1 MKVCSHCGYYNK
13 ADAPKCIKCGFDLS
27 RAATVTKNN
36 VVTEQD
42 MVPEAVDLHK
52 GDEIKGLK
60 DSYRI
65 ISSIDKGGYGLV
77 YLAEDNKAIQYA
89 LKVIEMRK
97 VLPNEH
103 QEIRKRF
110 EREFEAGQIASDYIV
125 NSLDKG
131 NLQGNPFIIMEYC
144 PKGNLRDQM
153 LFEWNNDETH
163 QLGLDILRGLHDLHA
178 AGIIHKDLKPEN
190 ILFNTENRAQL
201 TDFGIAGF
209 IKRRETQRN
218 LMGYAKNV
226 FGTAIYAPP
235 EQLNPQQAFK
245 IMGPTND
252 IFAFGVIMYEVFS
265 RGNLPFGTYDEFEK
279 DMPGYYK
286 RIRKGKLTKIH
297 KHRKDIPDAWQNII
311 HKCLAPKY
319 KDRYQSAND
328 ILKILG
334 QPART
339 TPQYVAKDMH
349 AEWLL
354 RVMNGEEVGRVYNLT
369 KLAAAKGQ
377 NLLTLGWFN
386 AQQPFSNDIGIAE
399 SFTKYISGKHAT
411 LERVKQKDESWKW
424 FIRDGQWYEKNG
436 KMGWHLSRNGVLVN
450 STDVKKGGHLLQPDD
465 IITVGD
471 TTLKVQADY

>member
-1 MKVCSHCGYYNK
+1 MKICSHCGYYNQD
-13 ADAPKCIKCGFDLS
+13 DAPKCIKCGYDLS
-27 RAATVTKNN
+27 RAATVTKNKIAVN
-36 VVTEQD
+36 QD
-42 MVPEAVDLHK
+42 VVPEAVDLHK
-52 GDEIKGLK
+52 GDEITGIKSK
-60 DSYRI
+60 YKVV
-65 ISSIDKGGYGLV
+65 SSIDKGGYGLV
-77 YLAEDNKAIQYA
+77 YLAEDLKNNQYA

-97 VLPNEH
+97 VLPDEH

-110 EREFEAGQIASDYIV
+110 EREFEAGQIASNYIV

-131 NLQGNPFIIMEYC
+131 SIQGNPFIVMEYC

-153 LFEWNNDETH
+153 LFEWNDDETH
-163 QLGLDILRGLHDLHA
+163 QLGLDILRGLHDLHTS
-178 AGIIHKDLKPEN
+178 GIIHKDLKPEN
-190 ILFNTENRAQL
+190 ILFNSDNKAQL

-286 RIRKGKLTKIH
+286 RIRKGKLTKIS
-297 KHRKDIPDAWQNII
+297 KHRKDVPNDWQKII
-311 HKCLAPKY
+311 HKCLEPKY

-328 ILKILG
+328 ILKLLG

-339 TPQYVAKDMH
+339 TPQHVVKDMQG
-349 AEWLL
+349 EWSL
-354 RVMNGEEVGRVYNLT
+354 RVMNGEEVGRVYNLSR
-369 KLAAAKGQ
+369 LATSKGQ

-386 AQQPFSNDIGIAE
+386 SQKPFMNDIGIAE
-399 SFTKYISGKHAT
+399 TFTKYVSSRHAT
-411 LERVKQKDESWKW
+411 LEQVVKKDGSKQWYV
-424 FIRDGQWYEKNG
+424 RDGQWYEKEG
-436 KMGWHLSRNGVLVN
+436 KMGWHFSRNGVLVN
-450 STDVKKGGHLLQPDD
+450 SSVVKKDGHALKPND

-471 TTLKVQADY
+471 TTLKVQVD

>member
-1 MKVCSHCGYYNK
+1 MKICSHCGYYNQD
-13 ADAPKCIKCGFDLS
+13 DASKCIKCGYDLN
-27 RAATVTKNN
+27 RAATVTKKKVAVNQE
-36 VVTEQD
+36 VVPQ
-42 MVPEAVDLHK
+42 AVDLHK
-52 GDEIKGLK
+52 GDEIAGIK
-60 DSYRI
+60 SHYQI
-65 ISSIDKGGYGLV
+65 VSSIDKGGYGLV
-77 YLAEDNKAIQYA
+77 YLAEDQQKNQYA

-97 VLPNEH
+97 VLPDEH
-103 QEIRKRF
+103 KEIRKRF
-110 EREFEAGQIASDYIV
+110 EREFEAGQIASNYIV

-131 NLQGNPFIIMEYC
+131 SIEGNPFIVMEYC

-153 LFEWNNDETH
+153 LFEWQDDETH
-163 QLGLDILRGLHDLHA
+163 QLGLDILRGLHDLHTS
-178 AGIIHKDLKPEN
+178 GIIHKDLKPEN

-286 RIRKGKLTKIH
+286 RIRKGKLTKIG
-297 KHRKDIPDAWQNII
+297 KHRKDVPNDWQKII
-311 HKCLAPKY
+311 HKCLEPKH

-339 TPQYVAKDMH
+339 TPQHSIKDMQG
-349 AEWLL
+349 EWSL
-354 RVMNGEEVGRVYNLT
+354 RVMNGEEVGRVYNLS

-386 AQQPFSNDIGIAE
+386 AQQPFMNDIGIAE
-399 SFTKYISGKHAT
+399 SFTKYVSSRHAT
-411 LERVKQKDESWKW
+411 FEQVQEKDGGKQWYV
-424 FIRDGQWYEKNG
+424 RDGQWYERNG

-450 STDVKKGGHLLQPDD
+450 SSTVKKNGHALKPHD
-465 IITVGD
+465 IITIGD
-471 TTLKVQADY
+471 TTLKVQVDF

>member
-1 MKVCSHCGYYNK
+1 MKICSHCGYYNK

-27 RAATVTKNN
+27 RAATVTKN
-36 VVTEQD
+36 EAIAD
-42 MVPEAVDLHK
+42 KDIVPEAVDLHK
-52 GDEIKGLK
+52 GDEVKGIKNK
-60 DSYRI
+60 YHI
-65 ISSIDKGGYGLV
+65 VNSIDKGGYGLV
-77 YLAEDNKAIQYA
+77 YLAKDQEDTQYA

-110 EREFEAGQIASDYIV
+110 EREFEAGQIHSDYIV
-125 NSLDKG
+125 NSMDKG
-131 NLQGNPFIIMEYC
+131 SLQGNPFIVMEYC

-153 LFEWNNDETH
+153 LFEWSDEETH
-163 QLGLDILRGLHDLHA
+163 ALGLDILRGLNDLHTS
-178 AGIIHKDLKPEN
+178 GIIHKDLKPEN
-190 ILFNTENRAQL
+190 ILFTEQNRAQL

-252 IFAFGVIMYEVFS
+252 IFAFGVIMYEVFTQ
-265 RGNLPFGTYDEFEK
+265 GHLPFGSYQEFEK

-286 RIRKGKLTKIH
+286 RIKKGKLTKIH
-297 KHRKDIPDAWQNII
+297 KVRKDVPSDWQTII

-328 ILKILG
+328 ILKVLG
-334 QPART
+334 QPARE
-339 TPQYVAKDMH
+339 TPQYVAKDMLG
-349 AEWLL
+349 EWSL
-354 RVMNGEEVGRVYNLT
+354 RIMNGEEVGRVYNLS
-369 KLAAAKGQ
+369 KLVGAKGQ
-377 NLLTLGWFN
+377 DLLTLGWFN
-386 AQQPFSNDIGIAE
+386 AQQPFSNDIGIVE
-399 SFTKYISGKHAT
+399 SFTKYVSGKHAT
-411 LERVKQKDESWKW
+411 LERVKQKDGSWQW

-450 STDVKKGGHLLQPDD
+450 SAEVKKSGYKLKPDD
-465 IITVGD
+465 IITIGD
-471 TTLKVQADY
+471 TTLKVQVEY

>member
-1 MKVCSHCGYYNK
+1 MKICSHCGYYNK

-27 RAATVTKNN
+27 RSATVTNN
-36 VVTEQD
+36 KAVPD
-42 MVPEAVDLHK
+42 NDLVPEAVDLHK
-52 GDEIKGLK
+52 GDEVTGLK
-60 DSYRI
+60 DKYHI
-65 ISSIDKGGYGLV
+65 VNSIDKGGYGLV
-77 YLAEDNKAIQYA
+77 YLAKNKADDQYA

-97 VLPNEH
+97 VLPTEH

-110 EREFEAGQIASDYIV
+110 DREFEAGQIMSDYIV

-153 LFEWNNDETH
+153 LFEWSDDETH
-163 QLGLDILRGLHDLHA
+163 VLGIDILRGLHDLHTS
-178 AGIIHKDLKPEN
+178 GIIHKDLKPEN
-190 ILFNTENRAQL
+190 ILFNSQNRAQL

-286 RIRKGKLTKIH
+286 RIRKGKLTKIN
-297 KHRKDIPDAWQNII
+297 KFRKDVPDTWQSII

-334 QPART
+334 QPARV
-339 TPQYVAKDMH
+339 TPQYVVKDMH
-349 AEWLL
+349 GEWSL

-369 KLAAAKGQ
+369 KLATSKGQ

-386 AQQPFSNDIGIAE
+386 SQQTFFE
-399 SFTKYISGKHAT
+399 
-411 LERVKQKDESWKW
+411 
-424 FIRDGQWYEKNG
+424 
-436 KMGWHLSRNGVLVN
+436 
-450 STDVKKGGHLLQPDD
+450 
-465 IITVGD
+465 
-471 TTLKVQADY
+471 